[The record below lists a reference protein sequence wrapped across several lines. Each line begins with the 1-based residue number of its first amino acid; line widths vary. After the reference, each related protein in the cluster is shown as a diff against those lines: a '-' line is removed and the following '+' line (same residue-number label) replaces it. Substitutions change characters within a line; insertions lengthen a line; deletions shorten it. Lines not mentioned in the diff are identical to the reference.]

1 MRFSPYIWPTLLG
14 LLICGCAAPRAGKPV
29 ARELSGSDPDAQ
41 LAFWHEL
48 PDEPLASNDQAFHAI
63 LLYADSQD
71 DSADYAARVAAM
83 KKRSMLPKNFNE
95 PAESAVSRGTLA
107 VAILQILHERGGATL
122 HIFGP
127 TPRYATREL
136 MFLNVY
142 PSCTPN
148 QALSGNELV
157 GIIGRVED
165 YQRGNPAD
173 YPASVLPGEVQS
185 SPASTQAVR
194 E

>member
-1 MRFSPYIWPTLLG
+1 M
-14 LLICGCAAPRAGKPV
+14 
-29 ARELSGSDPDAQ
+29 
-41 LAFWHEL
+41 
-48 PDEPLASNDQAFHAI
+48 PDENVASNDEAFHAL
-63 LLYADSQD
+63 LLYADGQD

-95 PAESAVSRGTLA
+95 PAEAAAKRGTLA
-107 VAILQILHERGGATL
+107 VAILQVLHEKGGITL
-122 HIFGP
+122 HLFGP
-127 TPRYATREL
+127 SPRYATREL

-142 PSCTPN
+142 PTCSPN

-173 YPASVLPGEVQS
+173 YPASVMPGEAQS